1 MTGLG
6 IHEVRFRRHVD
17 GKTKIRESGGGG
29 GEAVVIDFNF
39 IASCK
44 MNSVEPYR
52 YLVDVL
58 RRLPDTPH
66 DQLIEL
72 LPHRWKLSTALRLY
86 GIR

>member
-1 MTGLG
+1 M
-6 IHEVRFRRHVD
+6 
-17 GKTKIRESGGGG
+17 
-29 GEAVVIDFNF
+29 IDFNF